1 MRIFTN
7 ETVNINDVDF
17 TKCET
22 LNGDYINIATTR
34 PKLLEKYIGIFERY
48 TQKYPKHANYE
59 IWKRYISVLEDSLL
73 AQE

>member
-7 ETVNINDVDF
+7 ESLNINEIDF

-22 LNGDYINIATTR
+22 TTGDYIDIATTR

-48 TQKYPKHANYE
+48 MTKYPKHANYE
-59 IWKRYISVLEDSLL
+59 IWKRYISVFENSLL
-73 AQE
+73 EQI

>member
-7 ETVNINDVDF
+7 ETVDINDVDF

>member
-7 ETVNINDVDF
+7 EIVNINDVDF

>member
-1 MRIFTN
+1 MKIFTN

-22 LNGDYINIATTR
+22 LNGDYIDIATTR

-48 TQKYPKHANYE
+48 MQKYPKHANYE
-59 IWKRYISVLEDSLL
+59 IWKRYITVFEDSLL
-73 AQE
+73 AQD